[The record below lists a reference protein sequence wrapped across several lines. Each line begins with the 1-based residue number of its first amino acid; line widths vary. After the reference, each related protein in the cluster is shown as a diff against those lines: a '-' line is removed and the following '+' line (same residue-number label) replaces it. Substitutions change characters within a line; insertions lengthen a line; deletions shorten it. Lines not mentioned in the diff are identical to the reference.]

1 MINLPKG
8 ARVLS
13 SADVGSHE
21 VVEVG
26 VDDVIAALDPGSSGP
41 PRCRR
46 HRLARGEC
54 PYCDEQVS
62 EFHPP
67 HDASDRCESG
77 GRSHCS
83 CDVCF

>member
-8 ARVLS
+8 AIVGS
-13 SADVGSHE
+13 SADDASHE
-21 VVEVG
+21 VVEIG
-26 VDDVIAALDPGSSGP
+26 LADVIAALEPGSSGP

-46 HRLARGEC
+46 HRLAHGEC
-54 PYCDEQVS
+54 RYCDEQVS

-67 HDASDRCESG
+67 HDASDGCESG